1 MDDIYLFR
9 KSLVAAPEPAK
20 APRQQVH
27 PPRGL
32 VLDHG
37 HLRGHRGHIAKEES
51 GLRLKSGWAGPRE
64 LPRTELRSAMQ
75 SACWAGTLAKQAFT
89 VRVLLSAQAA
99 LMGGSSL
106 LHP

>member
-1 MDDIYLFR
+1 MVSPLFR
-9 KSLVAAPEPAK
+9 KSLVAVPEPAQ
-20 APRQQVH
+20 APRQEVH

-37 HLRGHRGHIAKEES
+37 HLRGHRGHIAKEGS

-64 LPRTELRSAMQ
+64 LPGTDLMSAMQ
-75 SACWAGTLAKQAFT
+75 SACWAGTLAKQAFA
-89 VRVLLSAQAA
+89 VRVLLCAQAA
-99 LMGGSSL
+99 LMGGSAV